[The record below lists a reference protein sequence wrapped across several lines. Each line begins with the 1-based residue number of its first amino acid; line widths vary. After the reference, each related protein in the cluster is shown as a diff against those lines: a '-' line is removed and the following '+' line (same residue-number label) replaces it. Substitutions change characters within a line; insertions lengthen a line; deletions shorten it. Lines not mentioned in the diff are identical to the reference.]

1 MTESVGAY
9 LIAIPP
15 DDQRQALQALR
26 ATLRAVLRERIETNS
41 YAMPGLRQPGP
52 RGKMVAGH
60 AAFARN
66 RGFYPCSGTVIP
78 QFAAALAGWKIT
90 MGAIQFTP
98 GHPLPP
104 DLIRRLVHAR
114 QAQLA

>member
-1 MTESVGAY
+1 MTESVEAY
-9 LIAIPP
+9 LTAIPR

-26 ATLRAVLRERIETNS
+26 ARLRAVLRDRIETIS
-41 YAMPGLRQPGP
+41 YAMPGFWQPGP
-52 RGKMVAGH
+52 KGKMVAGY

-66 RGFYPCSGTVIP
+66 RGFYPYSGTVIP

-90 MGAIQFTP
+90 MAAIQFTP
-98 GHPLPP
+98 DHPLPP